1 MADFNFGKVGAALSA
16 GLHANENMQ
25 LGPIDVGG
33 RASFFNQDFTNFVAN
48 QDRIFTI
55 SGSSRDFI
63 WGQEW
68 GNSKT
73 RVAK

>member
-1 MADFNFGKVGAALSA
+1 MADFNFGKVGAALAA
-16 GLHANENMQ
+16 GLHANDNIQM
-25 LGPIDVGG
+25 GPIDDGG
-33 RASFFNQDFTNFVAN
+33 RAAFLSQDFSNFVSN

-63 WGQEW
+63 WGQAW

-73 RVAK
+73 RVGR